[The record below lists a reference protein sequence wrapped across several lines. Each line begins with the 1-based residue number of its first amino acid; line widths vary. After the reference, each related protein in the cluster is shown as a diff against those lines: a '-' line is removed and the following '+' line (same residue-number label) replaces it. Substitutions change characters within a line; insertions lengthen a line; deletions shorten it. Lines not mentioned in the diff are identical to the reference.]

1 MSSNCPCHQCCIK
14 IMGLGVM
21 LDQHVILEGV
31 DVHVHCGEVLAIVGP
46 NGAGKTTLLKA
57 IMGEVAYTGTMV
69 SLMGG
74 VERRRPRIGYVPQK
88 LQFDPDAPISVA
100 DLVVTAISSRPVW
113 VGIKRK
119 LYERARHA
127 LAVFSADHLMAR
139 RIGELSGGELQR
151 VLLAV
156 AMTSEPELL
165 LLDEPGTG
173 VDVKGLALFYQ
184 TVRDLREKH
193 HVSVIIVTH
202 DLFGISS
209 YVDRLILLDRSVLA
223 SGSPGEVLSDER
235 MLKAFGPGLWHAA
248 LPPGQS
254 REGCHDRCILRVD
267 RPSSV

>member
-1 MSSNCPCHQCCIK
+1 MKTNCSCQEASCHQCCIK
-14 IMGLGVM
+14 ITDLGVT
-21 LDQHVILEGV
+21 LNRHVILEGV

-57 IMGEVAYTGTMV
+57 IMEEVPYSGTMV

-88 LQFDPDAPISVA
+88 LQFDPDSPISVA

-113 VGIKRK
+113 LGIKRK
-119 LYERARHA
+119 LYDKAKTA
-127 LAVFSADHLMAR
+127 LSVFSADHLMSR

-151 VLLAV
+151 VLLAI

-173 VDVKGLALFYQ
+173 VDVKGLELFYQ
-184 TVRDLREKH
+184 IVRNLREKH

-202 DLFGISS
+202 DLMGVAS
-209 YVDRLILLDRSVLA
+209 YVDRLILLNRSVLA
-223 SGSPGEVLSDER
+223 SGTPKEVLSNEK
-235 MLKAFGPGLWHAA
+235 MLKIFGPSLWNASA
-248 LPPGQS
+248 S
-254 REGCHDRCILRVD
+254 FEGGA
-267 RPSSV
+267 S